1 MPTNPYGDHDAP
13 IVTVDVVIFTLD
25 EGELKVVV
33 AERPRDPDKGVL
45 GLVGGWVH
53 TNEDSNLEDTVER
66 VLRTKAGLLDVFVE
80 QLATESSATRH
91 PEGWSLSVV
100 YMAILP
106 VERLQPAFER
116 GCVLRSAVEPGR
128 LAMDHEKIVG
138 IALNRL
144 RGKGAYSTIP
154 MEFLPE
160 EFSMPQLQA
169 TYEAV
174 MGEKLD
180 QSSFRRRMLERDLI
194 VALGRRGP
202 TSTGKKADLYRAN
215 EQRKGTFDR
224 SLKR

>member
-1 MPTNPYGDHDAP
+1 
-13 IVTVDVVIFTLD
+13 
-25 EGELKVVV
+25 
-33 AERPRDPDKGVL
+33 
-45 GLVGGWVH
+45 
-53 TNEDSNLEDTVER
+53 
-66 VLRTKAGLLDVFVE
+66 
-80 QLATESSATRH
+80 
-91 PEGWSLSVV
+91 
-100 YMAILP
+100 
-106 VERLQPAFER
+106 
-116 GCVLRSAVEPGR
+116 
-128 LAMDHEKIVG
+128 MDHEKIVG